1 MTLAITGP
9 TSGIGEETL
18 KALVKSFDEILILA
32 RNERKATEMIKS
44 FPTSI
49 QPKMR
54 FVQIDLSDLKSVQRA
69 SEAILASTSQ
79 LDVLINNA
87 GGIFQKKEITVD
99 GLELSFA
106 ANHLG
111 HFLLTENLIP
121 LLLKSKNPKVIN
133 LSSEAHRAAK
143 IDFENLAQ
151 CQNGYSSFTAYA
163 NAKLCNILFAKS
175 LVDKYGDK
183 GLHAYALHPGVVK
196 TRFGNEAGGIFKFMW
211 KLAEPF
217 MITAAKGAAT
227 SIYLAS
233 QDISPKFNGYYFKN
247 SKPNTPTST
256 ARSKEVRDKL
266 WDLSEQL
273 IQKLLNSPAK

>member
-18 KALVKSFDEILILA
+18 KALVNSFDEILVLA
-32 RNERKATEMIKS
+32 RNATKAAQLIATFPKS
-44 FPTSI
+44 TQSKI
-49 QPKMR
+49 R
-54 FVQIDLSDLKSVQRA
+54 FIQIDLSDLNNVQKA
-69 SEAILASTSQ
+69 SQEILATTDT

-87 GGIFQKKEITVD
+87 GGIFQKKELTVD

-111 HFLLTENLIP
+111 HFLLTNNLMP
-121 LLLKSKNPKVIN
+121 LLLKSKQPKVIN
-133 LSSEAHRAAK
+133 VSSEAHRAAA
-143 IDFENLAQ
+143 IDFENLAS
-151 CQNGYSSFTAYA
+151 CQKSFSSFTAYA
-163 NAKLCNILFAKS
+163 NAKLCNILFSKS

-183 GLHAYALHPGVVK
+183 GLASYALHPGVVK
-196 TRFGNEAGGIFKFMW
+196 TRFGNEAGGMFKFMW

-217 MITAAKGAAT
+217 MITPAKGAST

-233 QDISPKFNGYYFKN
+233 QGISPKLNGYYFKN

-256 ARSKEVRDKL
+256 ARSKEMRDKL
-266 WDLSEQL
+266 WNLSEE
-273 IQKLLNSPAK
+273 LLARLVKSPA